1 MHMAKTNWSEVND
14 TWSMLAFLAIM
25 VMINF
30 AQALWMVLLAG
41 LLSAIALCTNLLVW
55 MRRGPR
61 GSKPRPYTEQSF
73 KLILNI
79 LLCLGGL
86 LAVYF
91 KLWFS
96 AD

>member
-1 MHMAKTNWSEVND
+1 
-14 TWSMLAFLAIM
+14 
-25 VMINF
+25 
-30 AQALWMVLLAG
+30 
-41 LLSAIALCTNLLVW
+41 

-73 KLILNI
+73 KLLLNI

-91 KLWFS
+91 KIWFS
-96 AD
+96 TD